1 MRPMRSASSVVL
13 AVALVGATTIAQAQ
27 LLPPRGGPMTPDTT
41 GVQEDPH
48 ERLRFFEGNWEIA
61 GLPAGRQF
69 NETCDW
75 LSPERRHLVC
85 RARLTGTGTATE
97 ESMSVLSYR
106 PSDGTYLYHGFTSDG
121 AVHVMQGRRSGD
133 VWQFSGE
140 QGAGTT
146 SRRTR
151 MTIIPG
157 GERSFVLQQETS
169 IGNGP
174 WRREPDVRYVPAV
187 GSAAMRR

>member
-1 MRPMRSASSVVL
+1 MSPMRIASPFVL
-13 AVALVGATTIAQAQ
+13 ALVLAGGTSIAVAQ
-27 LLPPRGGPMTPDTT
+27 LLPPRGGPMAPDAT

-48 ERLRFFEGNWEIA
+48 ERLRFFQGNWEIV

-75 LSPERRHLVC
+75 LSAERRHLVC
-85 RARLTGTGTATE
+85 RAQLTGTGMAAE

-121 AVHVMQGRRSGD
+121 AVHVMSGRRSGD

-140 QGAGTT
+140 QGTGTS

-169 IGNGP
+169 IGNRA
-174 WRREPDVRYVPAV
+174 WQREPDVRYVPAV